1 MKKITLFLC
10 SLAISFIAISQ
21 EQPCPDIQSYGFAPI
36 SSVGATCTSKVYVY
50 ATGDIA
56 ANKSLSIKVYIGD
69 AVTGTLISSTCFL
82 VPGGSASTLYEST
95 SFSAPCDATITYVL
109 GRSTNSTCGGSV
121 CGTTITVDA
130 GPLPIALTNFFAS
143 RSNAAVTLS
152 WKTESEI
159 NAQAFVI
166 QRSTGNG
173 TFVDIATVPAKNI
186 ATGSSYTYSDRSNNS
201 KAVTQ
206 YRLKMVDIDGVYKNS
221 DIKVV
226 KGLGVA
232 ADFSIYP
239 NPSNGAAK
247 VSISDISG
255 PTDVQLIDNTGRIL
269 KNVLL
274 TNTNTV
280 DYNSLQKGM
289 YMIRITNKT
298 TGETLTKKLNVV
310 N

>member
-10 SLAISFIAISQ
+10 SLAISLLAISQ
-21 EQPCPDIQSYGFAPI
+21 QQPCPDIQSNGFTPV
-36 SSVGATCTSKVYVY
+36 SSVGNTCTSSVFVF
-50 ATGDIA
+50 ATGDVA
-56 ANKSLSIKVYIGD
+56 ANKSLRITVYIGNV
-69 AVTGTLISSTCFL
+69 ATGTIVADSCYL
-82 VPGGSASTLYEST
+82 VPGGSSSTMYVSPT
-95 SFSAPCDATITYVL
+95 FSAPCDATITYVL
-109 GRSTNSTCGGSV
+109 SRSTNSQCGGQV

-143 RSNAAVTLS
+143 RTNAAVTLT

-159 NAQAFVI
+159 NAQEFVI
-166 QRSTGNG
+166 QRSTGG
-173 TFVDIATVPAKNI
+173 TFVNIATVPAKNI
-186 ATGSSYTYSDRSNNS
+186 ATGSSYSFVDKSNTAKS
-201 KAVTQ
+201 VSQ
-206 YRLKMVDIDGVYKNS
+206 YRLKMVDVDGASKNS

-226 KGLGVA
+226 KGSGVA

-269 KNVLL
+269 KTILL

-289 YMIRITNKT
+289 YMIRITNRT

>member
-1 MKKITLFLC
+1 MKKITLFLG
-10 SLAISFIAISQ
+10 SLAISLIAISQ
-21 EQPCPDIQSYGFAPI
+21 NTPCPDLQGNGFTPI
-36 SSVGATCTSKVYVY
+36 SSVGNTCSSSVFTF
-50 ATGDIA
+50 ATGDVA
-56 ANKSLSIKVYIGD
+56 ANKSLRITVYQGNV
-69 AVTGTLISSTCFL
+69 ATGTVIADSCYL
-82 VPGGSASTLYEST
+82 VPGGSTSTKYVSPK
-95 SFSAPCDATITYVL
+95 FSAPCDATITYVIS
-109 GRSTNSTCGGSV
+109 RSTNSTCGGQT
-121 CGTTITVDA
+121 CGTTVTVNA

-143 RSNAAVTLS
+143 RSSTGVTLS

-159 NAQAFVI
+159 NAQNFVI
-166 QRSTGNG
+166 QRSAGS
-173 TFVDIATVPAKNI
+173 TFVDIATVAAKNI
-186 ATGSSYTYSDRSNNS
+186 ATGSSYAFVDKNNAN
-201 KAVTQ
+201 KMATQ
-206 YRLKMVDIDGVYKNS
+206 YRLKMVDVDGASKNS

-226 KGLGVA
+226 KGSGVA
-232 ADFSIYP
+232 ADFSVYP

-269 KNVLL
+269 RSILL
-274 TNTNTV
+274 SNTNTV

>member
-21 EQPCPDIQSYGFAPI
+21 QQPCPDIQANGFTPI
-36 SSVGATCTSKVYVY
+36 SSVGTTCTSSVFVF
-50 ATGDIA
+50 ATGDVA
-56 ANKSLSIKVYIGD
+56 ANKSLRITVYIGNEI
-69 AVTGTLISSTCFL
+69 TGTIIADSCYL
-82 VPGGSASTLYEST
+82 VPGGSPSTMYVSPT
-95 SFSAPCDATITYVL
+95 FSAPCDATITYVL
-109 GRSTNSTCGGSV
+109 SRSTNSTCGGAV
-121 CGTTITVDA
+121 CGTTVTVNA

-143 RSNAAVTLS
+143 RTNGSVALS

-159 NAQAFVI
+159 NAKEFVI
-166 QRSTGNG
+166 QRSAGA
-173 TFVDIATVPAKNI
+173 TFVDVATVPAKNI
-186 ATGSSYTYSDRSNNS
+186 ATGSSYTFSDRSNNS

-206 YRLKMVDIDGVYKNS
+206 YRLKMVDVDGVYKNS

-269 KNVLL
+269 KNNLL